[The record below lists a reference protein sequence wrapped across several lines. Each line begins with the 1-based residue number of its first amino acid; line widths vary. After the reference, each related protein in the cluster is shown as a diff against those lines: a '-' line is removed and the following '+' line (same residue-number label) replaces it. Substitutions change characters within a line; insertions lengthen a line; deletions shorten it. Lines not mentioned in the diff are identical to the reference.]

1 MTLFPISFI
10 VGTIVETSRFTLHM
24 AQAIRLSDLFSSGQL
39 LKSIVSLRRV
49 AASLIFLFLFP
60 SG

>member
-10 VGTIVETSRFTLHM
+10 VGTIVETSRFLLHM
-24 AQAIRLSDLFSSGQL
+24 AEAIRLSDLFSLSQL
-39 LKSIVSLRRV
+39 LKPIASVRRL